1 MTVSSSTA
9 GLTNS
14 VLDSLSLDKKADA
27 KTPKK
32 NELGEDAFLQL
43 LVTQM
48 NNQNPLNPQDNSA
61 FVAQLAQFSSVE
73 GITKLNTQMEGMSS
87 SFQSSTALQASALV
101 GRQVM
106 VPGESQTVASGG
118 AVSGVIDVGST
129 TSQLTLNVYNTDGTL
144 VDQEIMG
151 SADAGDKAF
160 TWDGKDSNGNPVA
173 AGKYT
178 FKASAIVDGKAAAQ
192 TVNLP
197 ANVNS
202 VTLGKGGAMTL
213 NVEGVGAMS
222 LDSVKE
228 IL

>member
-1 MTVSSSTA
+1 MTVSNTISSGTS
-9 GLTNS
+9 NS
-14 VLDSLSLDKKADA
+14 VMDALSIDKKKAEE
-27 KTPKK
+27 PKK
-32 NELGEDAFLQL
+32 NEMGQDAFLEL

-48 NNQNPLNPQDNSA
+48 NNQNPLNPQDNGE

-73 GITKLNTQMEGMSS
+73 GITKLNTQMETMSS

-101 GRQVM
+101 GRQVL
-106 VPGESQTVASGG
+106 VPGDALNVATGSSVKGIIDVAS
-118 AVSGVIDVGST
+118 S
-129 TSQLTLNVYNTDGTL
+129 TSQLTMNVYSDKGVL
-144 VDQEIMG
+144 VDQEILG
-151 SADAGDKAF
+151 SAGEGTKAF
-160 TWDGKDSNGNPVA
+160 TWDGKDSNGNPVPT
-173 AGKYT
+173 GKYT
-178 FKASAIVDGKAAAQ
+178 FKASAIIDGKAAAQ

-222 LDSVKE
+222 LESVKE

>member
-1 MTVSSSTA
+1 MTVNSATSGTA
-9 GLTNS
+9 NS
-14 VLDSLSLDKKADA
+14 VLDNLSIDKK
-27 KTPKK
+27 KSEEPKK
-32 NELGEDAFLQL
+32 NELGQDAFLQL

-48 NNQNPLNPQDNSA
+48 NNQNPLNPQDNSE

-73 GITKLNTQMEGMSS
+73 GITKLNGQMETMSS

-101 GRQVM
+101 GRQVL
-106 VPGESQTVASGG
+106 VPGEKLNV
-118 AVSGVIDVGST
+118 VSGNAVKGIIDVGSS
-129 TSQLTLNVYNTDGTL
+129 TSQLTLSVFNESGVM
-144 VDQEIMG
+144 VDQDIMG
-151 SADAGDKAF
+151 SAGEGTKAF
-160 TWDGKDSNGNPVA
+160 TWDGKDSSGNPVQT
-173 AGKYT
+173 GKYT
-178 FKASAIVDGKAAAQ
+178 FKATALVDGKAVAQ

-202 VTLGKGGAMTL
+202 VTLAKGGAMTL

>member
-1 MTVSSSTA
+1 MTVSSTTSGT
-9 GLTNS
+9 TNS
-14 VLDSLSLDKKADA
+14 VLDSLSLDKKATD

-101 GRQVM
+101 GRQVL
-106 VPGESQTVASGG
+106 VPGQVQAVTSGSS
-118 AVSGVIDVGST
+118 VNGVIDVGAT
-129 TSQLTLNVYNTDGTL
+129 TSQLTLNVYNDKNVL
-144 VDQEIMG
+144 VNQEIMG
-151 SADAGDKAF
+151 AASAGDKAF
-160 TWDGKDSNGNPVA
+160 SWDGKDSNGNSVVS
-173 AGKYT
+173 GKYT
-178 FKASAIVDGKAAAQ
+178 FKATAMVDGKAVAQ

>member
-1 MTVSSSTA
+1 MTVNSTTS
-9 GLTNS
+9 GTTNS
-14 VLDSLSLDKKADA
+14 VLDALSVDKNKA
-27 KTPKK
+27 KEPKK
-32 NELGEDAFLQL
+32 NEMGQDAFLQL

-48 NNQNPLNPQDNSA
+48 NNQNPLNPQDNSE

-101 GRQVM
+101 GREVM
-106 VPGESQTVASGG
+106 LPTDKTLVQSGG
-118 AVSGVIDVGST
+118 EITGSIDVSSS
-129 TSQLTLNVYNTDGTL
+129 TSQLTMNVFNESGVL
-144 VDQEIMG
+144 VDQVLMG
-151 SADAGDKAF
+151 DVAAGDKSF
-160 TWDGKDSNGNPVA
+160 TWNAKDDAGNNLP

-178 FKASAIVDGKAAAQ
+178 FKASALIDGKSTDQ
-192 TVNLP
+192 VMNLP

-213 NVEGVGAMS
+213 NVEGVGPVS
-222 LDSVKE
+222 LSSVKE